1 MHLLALDIQ
10 MITEGCMQCIS
21 L

>member
-10 MITEGCMQCIS
+10 MITEGCMQHIW